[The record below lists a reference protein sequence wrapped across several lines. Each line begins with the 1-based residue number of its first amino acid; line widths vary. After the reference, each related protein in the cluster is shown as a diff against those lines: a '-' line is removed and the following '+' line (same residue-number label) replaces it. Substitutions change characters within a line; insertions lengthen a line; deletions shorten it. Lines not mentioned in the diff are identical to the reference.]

1 MNQRDRKD
9 EKMTGKRAPMK
20 ALRRVAD
27 GFRTPFARRRSRSG
41 ISGRE
46 RELTR
51 AGTPAD
57 VTSIRAKSSR
67 HGKST
72 ADKWNQ

>member
-9 EKMTGKRAPMK
+9 KQMTSKRAPTK
-20 ALRRVAD
+20 ALRRVTD
-27 GFRTPFARRRSRSG
+27 SFRTPFARRRSRSG